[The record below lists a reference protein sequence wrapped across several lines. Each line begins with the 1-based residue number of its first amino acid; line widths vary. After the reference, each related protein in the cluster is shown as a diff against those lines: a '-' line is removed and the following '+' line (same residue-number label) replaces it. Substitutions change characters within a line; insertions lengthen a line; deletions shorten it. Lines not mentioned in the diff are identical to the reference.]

1 MAYLPPHKRHSTDAE
16 RPSPKPESLAPQF
29 HKKLSIGASGSN
41 VERRKNKQSFPTWK
55 IVYANNA
62 ISRWFAVGL
71 ADDTH
76 FASSTRLEPISLK
89 SFEHKLGEPP
99 LTLVLDSHLT
109 ENKEVKG
116 DVRKSPWESVTEDV
130 KEDLLSSFQNL
141 RKVMECQELEVKPAL
156 VARFGK
162 ILFHGSP
169 SVSLETVRSS
179 SVAVTTLRQL
189 KRSFYTTV
197 PLSYMENI
205 TNEVVPNIRLNFEE
219 EKELY
224 NVKLS
229 DSKSPDSIISC
240 KCRLMND
247 CKRLELY
254 KSELNQVRHLVF
266 DISCLDRELDLRLML
281 CAKRI
286 LTTLTDDEKSSISS
300 LIDSA
305 VLDPDVKGGLR
316 WPLGKAS
323 CGDRYT
329 VVGVWHTNS
338 KTFRN
343 ASTRLKVRHADRFDF
358 RTSSGE
364 VTGEVSLK
372 MTGIVSQL
380 QEQNIQ
386 IDQVTEMLKDNL
398 KLIWDYF
405 L

>member
-141 RKVMECQELEVKPAL
+141 RKAMECQELEVKPAL

-197 PLSYMENI
+197 PLSYMKNI

-224 NVKLS
+224 NV
-229 DSKSPDSIISC
+229 
-240 KCRLMND
+240 
-247 CKRLELY
+247 